1 MVRKV
6 EPLQAFLL
14 CHHRILYSRIR
25 IHLRDG
31 CGYGVQG
38 PPMGRQMGLD
48 RLLADRGWRVVWS
61 DDPATDKEYVQL
73 RLAVV
78 MTYLEYSDKRHGIV
92 QNYRNG
98 ELTLPDMQSAL
109 ASLDKD
115 YESNIPTSEFPDWT
129 KRAGEAIAKMKETHR
144 KVKKDWAHAYVDGD
158 RVKIVKGPSGF
169 PLVDMSVLEARLL
182 ASEILSITNKQRRK
196 SHG

>member
-1 MVRKV
+1 
-6 EPLQAFLL
+6 
-14 CHHRILYSRIR
+14 
-25 IHLRDG
+25 
-31 CGYGVQG
+31 
-38 PPMGRQMGLD
+38 MGRQMGLD
-48 RLLADRGWRVVWS
+48 RLLADHSRGVVWS

-92 QNYRNG
+92 QDYRNG

-109 ASLDKD
+109 ASLDKE
-115 YESNIPTSEFPDWT
+115 YESSTPTSTFLDWT
-129 KRAGEAIAKMKETHR
+129 KRAGEAIAKMKEAHR
-144 KVKKDWAHAYVDGD
+144 KVNKEWAHAYVDGD
-158 RVKIVKGPSGF
+158 RVKIWKESSR
-169 PLVDMSVLEARLL
+169 LLLADMSVLEARLL